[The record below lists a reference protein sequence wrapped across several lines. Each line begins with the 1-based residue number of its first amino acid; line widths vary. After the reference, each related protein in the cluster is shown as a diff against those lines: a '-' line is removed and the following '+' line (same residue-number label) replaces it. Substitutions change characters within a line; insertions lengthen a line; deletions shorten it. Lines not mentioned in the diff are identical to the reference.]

1 MFSSDLRRYL
11 LEIIAKY
18 EIQYFGLNINNS
30 DNKDLVKKMMKDIEN
45 FVNRF
50 NFQLQDFPNALNIL
64 RNYED
69 LIEAFNT
76 SEDIEDKIIQYQRI
90 VLEFLKNVSQYLKN
104 IFRTHLNN

>member
-1 MFSSDLRRYL
+1 
-11 LEIIAKY
+11 
-18 EIQYFGLNINNS
+18 
-30 DNKDLVKKMMKDIEN
+30 MKDIEN

-64 RNYED
+64 KNYED
-69 LIEAFNT
+69 LIETFNT

-104 IFRTHLNN
+104 IFRTYLNN